1 MSAGEDNVTVTLRF
15 ADGSIGT
22 VHYFS
27 NGHKSFPKEQLEVFC
42 SGKVLRLENFRKL
55 RGYGWPGFR
64 KMDLWSQDKGQA
76 ACVTAFVDAIRRGA
90 CSPIPG
96 MNSSR

>member
-1 MSAGEDNVTVTLRF
+1 
-15 ADGSIGT
+15 
-22 VHYFS
+22 
-27 NGHKSFPKEQLEVFC
+27 
-42 SGKVLRLENFRKL
+42 VLRLENFRKL

-90 CSPIPG
+90 CSPIPWDELVEVTQVTFDI
-96 MNSSR
+96 MDSLT